1 MNHRLVPPWLLFAL
15 FLALLFPGC
24 AAYRP
29 LQIESAKTRGY
40 VISPRFDQAY
50 YYADRDNTLYYI
62 LRSHTVDRAT
72 HQPVD
77 QIFTLRIFWRPIGG
91 KTSLQNTALN
101 ATYRYALMTPTS
113 VGLYE
118 GAGFV
123 RLYGKNGKHRLP
135 IRIMDGD
142 LRLTQASS
150 NFQDNI
156 GRARIRGNINATF
169 DDARAVDLLH
179 QAQQDFF
186 AKSLQT
192 AVVPVPPSTGPASTS
207 QPSTFP
213 SPFLLPAAPPA
224 ATAPSR

>member
-1 MNHRLVPPWLLFAL
+1 MNHRLAPLWLL
-15 FLALLFPGC
+15 LALVLAPLLTGC

-40 VISPRFDQAY
+40 VISPRFSQAY

-62 LRSHTVDRAT
+62 LRSHTVDRTT

-77 QIFTLRIFWRPIGG
+77 QIFTLRVFWRPIGG
-91 KTSLQNTALN
+91 KTSLDNTALN
-101 ATYRYALMTPTS
+101 ATYRYALMTPNS

-123 RLYGKNGKHRLP
+123 RLFGKNGKHRLP
-135 IRIMDGD
+135 ARIMDGD

-156 GRARIRGNINATF
+156 GRARIRGNVNALF
-169 DDARAVDLLH
+169 DQVRAADALH

-186 AKSLQT
+186 AKSRET
-192 AVVPVPPSTGPASTS
+192 ALAPVPPATGPAPAS
-207 QPSTFP
+207 QPTTFP
-213 SPFLLPAAPPA
+213 SPFLLPTAPPDTSPA
-224 ATAPSR
+224 R